1 LPLQAPPDETEEGV
15 MSRLVDF
22 YRGEA
27 ADAGGRLLKDLWGWG
42 DDEWEEAHDFIQWL
56 FPLPEPSRFNADAPL
71 LTPQDIAAF
80 RGDEYLRANLRM
92 SFGRLLA
99 FLGLCPAGGSQVG
112 LGPNFAARVPE
123 VWEVPNHNWLRISRA
138 LRSLMLL
145 GLRAEAQALYA
156 RLGALYHSGK
166 YPIPAD
172 TFRFWTAAV
181 EGAP

>member
-1 LPLQAPPDETEEGV
+1 MEHAPDEEEGV
-15 MSRLVDF
+15 MSKLLDF

-27 ADAGGRLLKDLWGWG
+27 ADAGGRMLEDLWGWG
-42 DDEWEEAHDFIQWL
+42 DDQWEEVHDFIQWL

-80 RGDEYLRANLRM
+80 RGDGQLRANLRM

-112 LGPNFAARVPE
+112 LGPNFAARVPD

-138 LRSLMLL
+138 LRSLTLL
-145 GLRAEAQALYA
+145 GLAAEARALYA
-156 RLGALYHSGK
+156 RLEDLYRSRK

-172 TFRFWTAAV
+172 TFRFWAEAV
-181 EGAP
+181 EAPP